1 MDTVDVK
8 RKPKVD
14 PSHHQKRIAGI
25 VARIRQI
32 PEGSVRT
39 YGEIDPEAPRLVGR
53 VLATTQE
60 KLPWQRVIRA
70 DGSIPKGQRQR
81 SLLLG
86 EGVPMRGERV
96 DLVRARLNLPAEVA
110 AYMQAAYNRDSDAV
124 VACFADDA
132 KVTDEGRTWRGR
144 AEIRRWWE
152 GPATKYRYTV
162 KLRGGQR
169 VASDGYV
176 LRVRLNGN
184 FPGRTADLRYHFTL
198 RRGLI
203 CVLTIGS

>member
-1 MDTVDVK
+1 MK
-8 RKPKVD
+8 RKPEVD
-14 PSHHQKRIAGI
+14 ASHHQKRIAGI

-81 SLLLG
+81 ALLLG
-86 EGVPMRGERV
+86 EGIPMRGERV
-96 DLVRARLNLPAEVA
+96 DLVLARLHLPAEVA
-110 AYMQAAYNRDSDAV
+110 AYMRAAGALDTDAV
-124 VACFADDA
+124 VDCFTDGAE
-132 KVTDEGRTWRGR
+132 VVDEGRTWRGR

-162 KLRGGQR
+162 KMRGGQR
-169 VASDGYV
+169 VANDGYV
-176 LRVRLNGN
+176 ARVRLTGN
-184 FPGRTADLRYHFTL
+184 FPGRTADLRYHFML
-198 RRGLI
+198 RNGLI
-203 CVLTIGS
+203 SVLTIAP